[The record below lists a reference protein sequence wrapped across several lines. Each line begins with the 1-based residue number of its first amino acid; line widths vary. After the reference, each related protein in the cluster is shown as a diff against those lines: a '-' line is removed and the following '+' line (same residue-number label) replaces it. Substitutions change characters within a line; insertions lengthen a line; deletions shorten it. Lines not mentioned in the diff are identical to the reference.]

1 MKALLSRFAG
11 IILSRRSFGFFLLA
25 VLIAIRISDPAPLE
39 ELKLRSFDL
48 FQTIKPRDD
57 SARPVVIVDID
68 EPSLAA
74 YGQWPWPRTLVAQ
87 LLDKLFEWQTKA
99 VAFDVVF
106 SEPDR
111 TSPSE
116 VIRYFHNLDEA
127 TRDRLLQLPSND
139 EVMAKALG
147 RGKVVLGQA
156 GIRTDD
162 GIAPKAM
169 PETGVA
175 LLGPDPTP
183 YLFSFPKLLRN
194 LPELERAAA
203 GRGLFTIATERD
215 GMVRR
220 VPLVMNAEGRIVA
233 ALAID
238 LLRVTS
244 GAGAVLVRSD
254 ASGVRQVAVSEL
266 GLPTDQNGRVWL
278 HFSRHDPAR
287 YVSAKDVIE
296 GHVAPERFA
305 GKLVLVG
312 TSATGLLDIKTTPVH
327 AAMPGVEI
335 HAQLLEAALTGS
347 LLNAPSYATAVEIL
361 VAMAVGSALALLASI
376 VSAAVLFIVAA
387 TAIAAIAAGSWLLYS
402 EYQTLI
408 DPTFPLVVA
417 LTVYIGLTLIGYFR
431 EQIDRRRIRS
441 AFSQYLSPSL
451 VEELANSPGK
461 LVLGGE
467 ERNMTVLF
475 SDVRGFTTIAESFG
489 NDPKGLTSLMNR
501 FLTPLT
507 NAILSRNGTIDKYM
521 GDAIMA
527 FWNAPL
533 DDPVHES
540 DACHSALDML
550 ERVDALNKER
560 ERESSEAGVGC
571 VPINVGIGI
580 NTGRCVVGNMG
591 SELRFQY
598 TVMGD
603 SVNLASRL
611 EGQTAL
617 HGVSLLIGSK
627 TAKAISDQFA
637 ILQVDSI
644 LVKGKTDPEFIYTI
658 VGRRE
663 VALTSEFLSL
673 QDLWER
679 FLSNYRSQDW
689 SEATAIVDQCRP
701 LFGKFGI
708 GELANV
714 YEERIRQFKITPPP
728 PAWNGVFVAQ
738 TK

>member
-1 MKALLSRFAG
+1 MRRCREWRF
-11 IILSRRSFGFFLLA
+11 
-25 VLIAIRISDPAPLE
+25 
-39 ELKLRSFDL
+39 
-48 FQTIKPRDD
+48 
-57 SARPVVIVDID
+57 
-68 EPSLAA
+68 
-74 YGQWPWPRTLVAQ
+74 Y
-87 LLDKLFEWQTKA
+87 
-99 VAFDVVF
+99 
-106 SEPDR
+106 
-111 TSPSE
+111 
-116 VIRYFHNLDEA
+116 
-127 TRDRLLQLPSND
+127 
-139 EVMAKALG
+139 
-147 RGKVVLGQA
+147 
-156 GIRTDD
+156 
-162 GIAPKAM
+162 
-169 PETGVA
+169 
-175 LLGPDPTP
+175 
-183 YLFSFPKLLRN
+183 
-194 LPELERAAA
+194 
-203 GRGLFTIATERD
+203 
-215 GMVRR
+215 
-220 VPLVMNAEGRIVA
+220 
-233 ALAID
+233 
-238 LLRVTS
+238 
-244 GAGAVLVRSD
+244 
-254 ASGVRQVAVSEL
+254 
-266 GLPTDQNGRVWL
+266 
-278 HFSRHDPAR
+278 
-287 YVSAKDVIE
+287 
-296 GHVAPERFA
+296 
-305 GKLVLVG
+305 
-312 TSATGLLDIKTTPVH
+312 
-327 AAMPGVEI
+327 
-335 HAQLLEAALTGS
+335 AQLLEAALTGS